1 MDSETKKTDAHFF
14 RSSFVLL
21 VTTLTAAAIHYAYQF
36 AMGRMLGPADYG
48 VFAALFSIIY
58 IVHAPVQAVQLTL
71 TKFVAE
77 FDAKNNL
84 GAVRNMFFSA
94 TRIIFL
100 ISLVIFFLCILLRGA
115 IAEFLNI
122 SDSGIIFWFSFIFLG
137 ILIVA
142 VARGVLQGMQKF
154 KALGSNLIIEA
165 IIKFGIGVA
174 LVLAGF
180 RVVGALMGTNISLIL
195 AFILAFAVSYKAV
208 KQSMGEKLNTSEKSA
223 IYKYAVP
230 MLIALS
236 VVTFMYSIDV
246 ILVKHFFPPED
257 AGIYSAAALVAKVIF
272 FALLPISQAM
282 FPKIAELR
290 IKRENYSGIFIKSVL
305 MAAGLSA
312 IAAAVYFMAPG
323 FVLNLLFG
331 SAYDAA
337 IPLIGLFGLA
347 ISLLS
352 ISYVFINYFLATG
365 RTMFSYVLP
374 FFAATEAILIWLW
387 HGSLFQ
393 VVSIIT
399 IIMGAVLLVS
409 VANFFFIR
417 AHLENN

>member
-1 MDSETKKTDAHFF
+1 MESKTKKTGSHFF

-21 VTTLTAAAIHYAYQF
+21 VTTLIAAAIHYAYQF
-36 AMGRMLGPADYG
+36 AMGRLLGPADYG
-48 VFAALFSIIY
+48 IFAALFSIIY

-77 FDAKNNL
+77 FSAKNNFN
-84 GAVRNMFFSA
+84 AVRNMFFSA

-100 ISLVIFFLCILLRGA
+100 ISIVLFIACILLRNT
-115 IAEFLNI
+115 IAGFLNI
-122 SDSGIIFWFSFIFLG
+122 NEPEIVFWFSFIFLG

-154 KALGSNLIIEA
+154 KSLGTNLIIEA
-165 IIKFGIGVA
+165 IIKITIGVA

-180 RVVGALMGTNISLIL
+180 RVVGALMGTNISLII

-208 KQSMGEKLNTSEKSA
+208 KQNTGEKLSKQEKSA
-223 IYKYAVP
+223 VYSYTIP

-236 VVTFMYSIDV
+236 TVTFMYSIDV
-246 ILVKHFFPPED
+246 ILVKHFFPPQE

-272 FALLPISQAM
+272 FALMPISQAM
-282 FPKIAELR
+282 FPKIAELK
-290 IKRENYSGIFIKSVL
+290 IKKESYSGIFLKSVF
-305 MAAGLSA
+305 MVAGLSA
-312 IAAAVYFMAPG
+312 IATAVYLLAPG

-331 SAYDAA
+331 PAYNAA

-352 ISYVFINYFLATG
+352 VSYVFINYFLASGKTK
-365 RTMFSYVLP
+365 FSYIMP
-374 FFAATEAILIWLW
+374 AFAVVEAVLIWFW
-387 HGSLFQ
+387 HASLFQ
-393 VVSIIT
+393 TVSIIAVT
-399 IIMGAVLLVS
+399 MGAMLLAS
-409 VANFFFIR
+409 MANFFFIR
-417 AHLENN
+417 EKTSV